1 MDVYPCTRHPDPWM
15 HRTWSL
21 SPRPRRHCS
30 YGTLCELSYWP
41 GQLGSSCGSGSSV
54 PRPRRHLQCREIE
67 ELGQEPS
74 LQLEA
79 DVSWKTFL
87 KIKLDY
93 YMGYDRN

>member
-1 MDVYPCTRHPDPWM
+1 MGIHSCTGGPDPWM

-30 YGTLCELSYWP
+30 YGKLYGLNLP
-41 GQLGSSCGSGSSV
+41 GQLGRQLDQEALS
-54 PRPRRHLQCREIE
+54 PRPRGHLQCRVKE

-74 LQLEA
+74 QQLEA